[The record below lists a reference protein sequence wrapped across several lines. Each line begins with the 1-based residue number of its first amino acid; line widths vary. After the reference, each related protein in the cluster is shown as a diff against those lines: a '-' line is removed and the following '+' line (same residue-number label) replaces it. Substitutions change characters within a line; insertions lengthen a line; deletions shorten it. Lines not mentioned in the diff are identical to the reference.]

1 MRSFELYLDES
12 GQFINEDKAIT
23 PSLIGGILVKKDDL
37 SITKAK
43 DIMDEAIKNV
53 PGNYVHINDI
63 SKKDSKLSGKV
74 AVDIMQKIRLIPAYT
89 VIFSNSELLD
99 FKDDKLL
106 YLNIMAEGIINL
118 LEKLSS
124 EKADAV
130 ELDVIAAVR
139 RDLSVDDNKT
149 IIEIEEYSNR
159 IKERIYMKMAEKNI
173 FLSKNCKVNFKLSS
187 ARTNPKLM
195 LSDIVCN
202 SKLTIN
208 SKKFDDEQRQILN
221 NIFGASK
228 YIFSVFKPDIQKKIS
243 EYLIQ
248 NNIVDAIFLLNEEND
263 EKISKELINLVINNI
278 NTMSIANLR
287 IQLELLS
294 LKIKSLIDVQRNLFL
309 CEKFLVKLQKDIIGK
324 IKVKDF
330 IINKLKIDIS
340 LYLLT
345 IYTHQ
350 GDNKN
355 SKEQIEISKKEL
367 EKINGSWDFLDYYYI
382 LKIREAVFYNTCFN
396 NIKSIE
402 ILTEVIN
409 KFTDVLKTM
418 HNISDF
424 SNIKSDMI
432 AKAVGTRLQAYT
444 SLITPNIGEEKKN
457 EYYKKGI
464 EDSNFAIS
472 QFVSEIDKRRQYQY
486 RAMLEISVDNY
497 DEAVKYLMKIVGLT
511 EISFDKFLEKVEEI
525 SDFSRYFIMS
535 NYFEIMQHA
544 VSYKNKSL
552 GIEMYNAYKNNKEI
566 YREYTLEAEEE
577 NEAIFENKDKDIYIH
592 PFEIIYWNLGKY
604 FKENSKELAEKYFD
618 KALEI
623 CDKMNEQTIDVL
635 AIAIEADKLLVSKNI
650 PEDKSKLLKRYKDIS
665 SNDNYAEI
673 NEFLDKLKEEFE
685 IIEISDDD
693 IEIIKSACK
702 TIASEIKV

>member
-63 SKKDSKLSGKV
+63 SKKDLKLSGKV

-263 EKISKELINLVINNI
+263 EKISKELTNLVINNI

-544 VSYKNKSL
+544 VCYKNKSL

-635 AIAIEADKLLVSKNI
+635 AIAIEADKLIISKNVQG
-650 PEDKSKLLKRYKDIS
+650 DKNKLLKRYADIA
-665 SNDNYAEI
+665 NNENHKEI
-673 NEFLDKLKEEFE
+673 NEFLGKLKEEFE
-685 IIEISDDD
+685 LIQISDDD
-693 IEIIKSACK
+693 TETIRNACK
-702 TIASEIKV
+702 IIAGEIKV

>member
-63 SKKDSKLSGKV
+63 SKKDLKLSGKV

-89 VIFSNSELLD
+89 VIFSNNELLD

-263 EKISKELINLVINNI
+263 EKISKELTNLVINNI